1 MRYVT
6 KIKLPFNKFYH
17 IEFCQR
23 KSSAVRLQFEDEKKY
38 YNKYLNF
45 LLRVYRSSIQFEYL
59 QYVSS
64 GV

>member
-1 MRYVT
+1 MRIADVRYVT

-45 LLRVYRSSIQFEYL
+45 LL
-59 QYVSS
+59 
-64 GV
+64 